1 MECPIEKNRSDID
14 REKINSVIISI
25 PEVVSMSNLE
35 LQETFPLNLG
45 IGQEE
50 RSHAQNVEVITI
62 GNHLVSYLG

>member
-1 MECPIEKNRSDID
+1 MECPVEKNRSDIN

-25 PEVVSMSNLE
+25 PDVVSMSNVE
-35 LQETFPLNLG
+35 WQEAFPLNLE

-50 RSHAQNVEVITI
+50 RSHAQNVEVITF